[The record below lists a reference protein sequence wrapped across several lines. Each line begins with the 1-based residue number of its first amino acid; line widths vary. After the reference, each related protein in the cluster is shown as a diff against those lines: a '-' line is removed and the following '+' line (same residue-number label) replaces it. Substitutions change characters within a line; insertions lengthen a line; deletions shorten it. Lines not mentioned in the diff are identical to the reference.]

1 VIDGQPQRA
10 YTHLLMRLSLVLL
23 FVWLNLTPSFALA
36 ASLNT
41 ICLNTEL
48 SLLVARVGGRV
59 GICVSDGT
67 NGVSL
72 NGGEQFPLYNVVDL
86 PVAVA
91 VLDAVDRGQIH
102 LNDLITIQTGDRGPA
117 SQNSAK
123 LDGANDSKATT
134 QDLLVRMIADSDSIA
149 ADSLIAK
156 LGGPRV
162 VQSVLVKKGIRGFH
176 LDRSERDPRSFASQ
190 HHNTA
195 TPIAVANLLEWLAN
209 GWLLSQHSSALLL
222 ETMGKTRAFPGR
234 LRAGL
239 PTGWL
244 IVDKSAGLTPK
255 GVPGAAND
263 VGILMAP
270 DARSFVVAAV
280 FIANSRAGDHDRAT
294 MIADIARAVGNCF
307 Q

>member
-1 VIDGQPQRA
+1 
-10 YTHLLMRLSLVLL
+10 MRLSLLLL

-67 NGVSL
+67 NGVSV
-72 NGGEQFPLYNVVDL
+72 NGGEQFPLFNVVDL
-86 PVAVA
+86 PIAVA
-91 VLDAVDRGQIH
+91 VLDAVDRGQIY
-102 LNDLITIQTGDRGPA
+102 LNDVITIQPGDRGSV

-123 LDGANDSKATT
+123 LDGANDLKATT
-134 QDLLVRMIADSDSIA
+134 QDLLVRMIADNDSIA
-149 ADSLIAK
+149 ADSLISK

-176 LDRSERDPRSFASQ
+176 LDRNERDPRSFASQ
-190 HHNTA
+190 RHNTA

-209 GWLLSQHSSALLL
+209 GWLLSQHSSALLFRDDEQDKRFSWPVKSGSANRL
-222 ETMGKTRAFPGR
+222 AYRRQERRPYFQGR
-234 LRAGL
+234 SWR
-239 PTGWL
+239 
-244 IVDKSAGLTPK
+244 
-255 GVPGAAND
+255 
-263 VGILMAP
+263 
-270 DARSFVVAAV
+270 
-280 FIANSRAGDHDRAT
+280 
-294 MIADIARAVGNCF
+294 C

>member
-1 VIDGQPQRA
+1 
-10 YTHLLMRLSLVLL
+10 MRFCL
-23 FVWLNLTPSFALA
+23 FWLFACLNLTPSFASA
-36 ASLNT
+36 ASLNVV
-41 ICLNTEL
+41 CLNTEL
-48 SLLVARVGGRV
+48 TILAARASGRIGV
-59 GICVSDGT
+59 CVSDGT
-67 NGVSL
+67 NGVSV
-72 NGGEQFPLYNVVDL
+72 NGSEQFPLYSVFEL

-102 LNDLITIQTGDRGPA
+102 LNDVITVSGDNTGPDHQNPGKLGSADGP
-117 SQNSAK
+117 
-123 LDGANDSKATT
+123 KATT
-134 QDLLVRMIADSDSIA
+134 QDLLVRMIADNDSIA
-149 ADSLIAK
+149 TDALITK
-156 LGGPRV
+156 LGGPRI

-195 TPIAVANLLEWLAN
+195 TPIAVANLLPWLVN
-209 GWLLSQHSSALLL
+209 GWLLSPHSSALLL
-222 ETMGKTRAFPGR
+222 ETMGKTRAFPDR

-244 IVDKSAGLTPK
+244 IAHKSAGATSK

-280 FIANSRAGDHDRAT
+280 FITNSRGGEQDRAAWF
-294 MIADIARAVGNCF
+294 ADISRAAGNCF